1 MIRKTDRGSKAGGR
15 DTSDHRSAVGEDIT
29 EDVFL
34 ALEENADLNE
44 RRQRVEMELG
54 HRGHRVFDEWL
65 GQYTKAIAGMKVL
78 RKGVPA
84 RRTGLARTYSKLC

>member
-1 MIRKTDRGSKAGGR
+1 MIRKTDGVRKLVEEILQTI
-15 DTSDHRSAVGEDIT
+15 DPPYGEDIT

-54 HRGHRVFDEWL
+54 HRGHRVFNQWL